1 MIVGEQPGRNAGLRL
16 SCHIFQAV
24 GAEMAGS
31 LLRARPR
38 PMIVISIVR
47 AYLIIWNTGRPVIVV
62 IEQPLTVSL
71 EEHAIQ
77 LQRICLHSD
86 LGNKPSVGDAAMRTR
101 VHNG

>member
-1 MIVGEQPGRNAGLRL
+1 
-16 SCHIFQAV
+16 
-24 GAEMAGS
+24 MAGS
-31 LLRARPR
+31 LLRARPAIHNSNKHS
-38 PMIVISIVR
+38 PCVIDD
-47 AYLIIWNTGRPVIVV
+47 WNTGQPVIVV
-62 IEQPLTVSL
+62 LEQPLTDSL